1 MTTHAQFD
9 TKPLLNAQH
18 LKWFAMVAMV
28 IDHVAWLFLNSE
40 TWLAEVCHLIGRS
53 VMPMMAYF
61 IASGYFYTKSKK
73 AYIKRL
79 LMFGVMA
86 QPLNL
91 LMSHLIGYDSF
102 VANILFSFAVCLMV
116 MCGLD
121 WYIAKISH
129 IKSNLDCLMAG
140 VLSMAVIGVLY
151 GIHQTLHQAWAFT
164 LGNHTVWFLGLEYGG
179 HLLLSVL
186 YLWACI
192 RFDVAY
198 RLMVLGFFV
207 VLAISFWAE
216 HGMLNPDVGMGVMNV
231 GWLLA
236 VVMLWLYNGQQGKQ
250 TGGRWVFYWFYP
262 VHLLVLIMIAFLAD
276 MPWTLLARLF

>member
-121 WYIAKISH
+121 
-129 IKSNLDCLMAG
+129 
-140 VLSMAVIGVLY
+140 
-151 GIHQTLHQAWAFT
+151 
-164 LGNHTVWFLGLEYGG
+164 
-179 HLLLSVL
+179 
-186 YLWACI
+186 
-192 RFDVAY
+192 
-198 RLMVLGFFV
+198 
-207 VLAISFWAE
+207 
-216 HGMLNPDVGMGVMNV
+216 
-231 GWLLA
+231 
-236 VVMLWLYNGQQGKQ
+236 
-250 TGGRWVFYWFYP
+250 
-262 VHLLVLIMIAFLAD
+262 
-276 MPWTLLARLF
+276 